1 MANPCVLLSPDLML
15 ASQAIGAAQ
24 RAGCTLEIVA
34 TEAQLM
40 LRLASTTDVWV
51 AVDLTTPGMKIADL
65 VNSLRNLAEPPASVL
80 AFGPH
85 VQSVRLDAARAAGC
99 DQVLTRGQ
107 FHAQL
112 ESILREWNT

>member
-24 RAGCTLEIVA
+24 RAGCTLETVA
-34 TEAQLM
+34 TEAQLA
-40 LRLASTTDVWV
+40 LRLESTKEAWV
-51 AVDLTTPGMKIADL
+51 AVDLTTPGLKIAAL
-65 VNSLRNLAEPPASVL
+65 VATLRDLAEPPASIL

-112 ESILREWNT
+112 ESILREWHG